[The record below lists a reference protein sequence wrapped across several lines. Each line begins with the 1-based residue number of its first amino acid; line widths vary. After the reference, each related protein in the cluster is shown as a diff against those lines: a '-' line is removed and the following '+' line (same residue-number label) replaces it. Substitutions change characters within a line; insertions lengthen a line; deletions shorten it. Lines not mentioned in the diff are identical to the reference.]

1 MDINLP
7 VTQRRYQRHLPGITQ
22 APSISRTRRSG
33 TRDKHLSRWSDHLSF
48 DTSFDLR
55 CIV

>member
-7 VTQRRYQRHLPGITQ
+7 VTHQRYQRHLPGITQ

-33 TRDKHLSRWSDHLSF
+33 TPDSIGLDGVTPCRLIHHLNF
-48 DTSFDLR
+48 DAS
-55 CIV
+55 